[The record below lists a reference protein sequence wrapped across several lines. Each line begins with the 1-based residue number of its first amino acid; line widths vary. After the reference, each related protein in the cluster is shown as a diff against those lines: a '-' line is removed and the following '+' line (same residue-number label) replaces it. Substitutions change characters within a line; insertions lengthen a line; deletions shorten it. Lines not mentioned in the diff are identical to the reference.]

1 MALLALKLTLTPGVI
16 AAATL
21 AARRFGPSI
30 GGWLIGLPVTAGP
43 VLFFLALAH
52 GARFADHVAVGL
64 VAGVAAQAAF
74 VLGYAAGCRRG
85 AGWPVALATG
95 TASFAATGSLLV
107 LPHLRFGTIAA
118 CSLALL
124 AVGLLLLPPDRVAPS
139 EARPRHDL
147 VMRIALATSLLLL
160 ITTFATTLGA
170 GLSGVVTVY
179 PVLSTLLAV
188 FAHRCDGPRAALAVY
203 RGLLVGLFALM
214 GFASTLVLVLTHVP
228 LGDAYALAIALTL
241 AIQLASLKAIKAPL
255 VGADHQDA
263 TA

>member
-1 MALLALKLTLTPGVI
+1 VGILALKLTLTPGVI

-43 VLFFLALAH
+43 VLFFLALEH
-52 GARFADHVAVGL
+52 GPRFAHRVAVGL

-74 VLGYAAGCRRG
+74 VLGYAGACRRG
-85 AGWPVALATG
+85 GGWRSALAACTG
-95 TASFAATGSLLV
+95 AFAAAGSLLV
-107 LPHLRFGTIAA
+107 VPHFRLGAVVA

-124 AVGLLLLPPDRVAPS
+124 AVGLALLPPDPVRLS
-139 EARPRHDL
+139 SARPRHDL
-147 VMRIALATSLLLL
+147 LVRIVLATSLLLL
-160 ITTFATTLGA
+160 ITTLATTLGA

-179 PVLSTLLAV
+179 PLLSTLLAV
-188 FAHRCDGPRAALAVY
+188 FAHRSDGPRAALAVY

-214 GFASTLVLVLTHVP
+214 AFATTLALVLTHLP

-241 AIQLASLKAIKAPL
+241 AVQLASLGVLRSRSLSPRT
-255 VGADHQDA
+255 GQ
-263 TA
+263 